1 MGGGAVFCVVENL
14 RRCSSIH
21 ATIACMHP
29 FDMIAFDG
37 DGYSIPDIDVDVQAE
52 VRAQWQRLNAV
63 EVPSIR

>member
-1 MGGGAVFCVVENL
+1 MSLCRAVDS
-14 RRCSSIH
+14 RGRCSSIR
-21 ATIACMHP
+21 AIMHRMHS